1 MFGGAGRQGNTRLET
16 TPKAGE
22 HPPMKLPAHNRYAH
36 SAIPSRPVYD
46 WPGGKRLA
54 LLVVNNIEHFA
65 YRTGLGSDSTSP
77 APIQN
82 QRSYA
87 WRDYGNRVG
96 LWNMLDMLDE
106 LGIPSAH
113 NINSAALEACPEIAP
128 ALLARGDEFIGHGRS
143 NSERQDILWEEDER
157 RLIEESRD
165 VLARHAGTAPQGW
178 LGPYVAQSAAT
189 LDLLKEAGFSYV
201 MDWPADDQPFWM
213 NTRAGKILSVPYSVE
228 LNDSPALIARQ
239 HSAREFAEMVT
250 DQFDEMLRLSEKRP
264 LVCSVVL
271 HPFILGQPHRLR
283 PLRQALRHI
292 MAHQDQLWVT
302 RPGELAQ
309 YAAGLP
315 AGVIPGSE
323 A

>member
-1 MFGGAGRQGNTRLET
+1 
-16 TPKAGE
+16 
-22 HPPMKLPAHNRYAH
+22 MKLPSQSRYAH
-36 SAIPSRPVYD
+36 SAIPSRPVYE

-65 YRTGLGSDSTSP
+65 FRAGMGSDSTGLNP
-77 APIQN
+77 VQN

-96 LWNMLDMLDE
+96 LWNLLDTLDE
-106 LGIPSAH
+106 LAIPSAH
-113 NINSAALEACPEIAP
+113 NINSAALQACPEIGP

-143 NSERQDILWEEDER
+143 NSERQDGMWEEDER

-165 VLARHAGTAPQGW
+165 VLTQHAGTPPRGW
-178 LGPYVAQSAAT
+178 LGPYIAESSVT
-189 LDLLKEAGFSYV
+189 PDLLREAGFTYV
-201 MDWPADDQPFWM
+201 LDWPADDQPFWLK
-213 NTRAGKILSVPYSVE
+213 TRAGKLLSVPYSVE

-239 HSAREFAEMVT
+239 HTAREFAQMIT

-264 LVCSVVL
+264 LVCSIVL
-271 HPFILGQPHRLR
+271 HPFIVGQPQRLL

-292 MAHQDQLWVT
+292 MAQQDRLWVT
-302 RPGELAQ
+302 RPGELAE
-309 YAAGLP
+309 YVAGLP
-315 AGVIPGSE
+315 EGVVPGSD

>member
-1 MFGGAGRQGNTRLET
+1 MNKSRVRASI
-16 TPKAGE
+16 PA
-22 HPPMKLPAHNRYAH
+22 MKLPAQHRYAH

-65 YRTGLGSDSTSP
+65 FRAGLGSDSTSL
-77 APIQN
+77 APVQN

-96 LWNMLDMLDE
+96 LWNLLDTLDE
-106 LGIPSAH
+106 LEIPSAH
-113 NINSAALEACPEIAP
+113 NINSAALEACPEIGP
-128 ALLARGDEFIGHGRS
+128 ALRARGDEFIGHGRT
-143 NSERQDILWEEDER
+143 NAERQDGMWEADER

-165 VLARHAGTAPQGW
+165 VLTAHAGTPPRGW
-178 LGPYVAQSAAT
+178 LGPYIAQSNAT
-189 LDLLKEAGFSYV
+189 LDLLRESGFTYV

-213 NTRAGKILSVPYSVE
+213 RTRAGKMLSVPYSVE
-228 LNDSPALIARQ
+228 INDSPALVARQ

-250 DQFDEMLRLSEKRP
+250 DQFDELLRQSEKRP

-271 HPFILGQPHRLR
+271 HPFIMGQPHRLR

-302 RPGELAQ
+302 RPGELAR
-309 YAAGLP
+309 YVETLP
-315 AGVIPGSE
+315 AGLIPGSE
-323 A
+323 PG

>member
-1 MFGGAGRQGNTRLET
+1 LKEASGRVSI
-16 TPKAGE
+16 K
-22 HPPMKLPAHNRYAH
+22 PMKLPAQQRYAH

-65 YRTGLGSDSTSP
+65 YRAGLGSDSTGP
-77 APIQN
+77 APALQN
-82 QRSYA
+82 QRNYA

-96 LWNMLDMLDE
+96 LWNLLDTLDE

-113 NINSAALEACPEIAP
+113 NINAAALDACPEIGP
-128 ALLARGDEFIGHGRS
+128 ALLARGDEFIGHGRT
-143 NSERQDILWEEDER
+143 NSERQDGLWEEDER

-165 VLARHAGTAPQGW
+165 VLARHAGLPPQGW
-178 LGPYVAQSAAT
+178 LGPYVAQSAVT
-189 LDLLKEAGFSYV
+189 LDLLREAGFTYV

-213 NTRAGKILSVPYSVE
+213 TTRAGKILSVPYSVE
-228 LNDSPALIARQ
+228 LNDSPALVARQ
-239 HSAREFAEMVT
+239 HSAREFAQMVT
-250 DQFDEMLRLSEKRP
+250 DQFEELLRQSEKRP

-283 PLRQALRHI
+283 VLRQALRHI

-302 RPGELAQ
+302 RPGEMAA
-309 YAAGLP
+309 YVAGLP
-315 AGVIPGSE
+315 PGLVPGSE

>member
-1 MFGGAGRQGNTRLET
+1 
-16 TPKAGE
+16 
-22 HPPMKLPAHNRYAH
+22 MKLPSQSRYTH
-36 SAIPSRPVYD
+36 SAIPSRPVYE

-65 YRTGLGSDSTSP
+65 FRAGMGSDSTGLNP
-77 APIQN
+77 VQN

-96 LWNMLDMLDE
+96 LWNLLDTLDE
-106 LGIPSAH
+106 LAIPSAH
-113 NINSAALEACPEIAP
+113 NINSAALQACPEIGP

-143 NSERQDILWEEDER
+143 NSERQDGMWEEDER

-165 VLARHAGTAPQGW
+165 VLTQHAGTPPRGW
-178 LGPYVAQSAAT
+178 LGPYIAESSVT
-189 LDLLKEAGFSYV
+189 PDLLREAGFTYV
-201 MDWPADDQPFWM
+201 LDWPADDQPFWLK
-213 NTRAGKILSVPYSVE
+213 TRAGKLLSVPYSVE

-239 HSAREFAEMVT
+239 HTAREFAQMIT

-264 LVCSVVL
+264 LVCSIVL
-271 HPFILGQPHRLR
+271 HPFIVGQPQRLL

-292 MAHQDQLWVT
+292 MAQQDRLWVT
-302 RPGELAQ
+302 RPGELAE
-309 YAAGLP
+309 YVAGLP
-315 AGVIPGSE
+315 EGVVPGSD